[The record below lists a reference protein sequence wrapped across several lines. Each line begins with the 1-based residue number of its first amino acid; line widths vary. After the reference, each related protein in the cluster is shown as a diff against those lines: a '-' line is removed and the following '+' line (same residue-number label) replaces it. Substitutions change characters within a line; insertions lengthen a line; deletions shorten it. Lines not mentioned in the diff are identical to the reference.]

1 MSMFTVPIAV
11 GHPNGGDL
19 YPVRPLVDTGSAHS
33 TLPASLLASLN
44 VAPLQEQGFILA
56 DGSRVR
62 YGYGVARFNINGM
75 ERPCPVIFGPEG
87 KYLLGRSAMAIF
99 NLEADHAGGK
109 LRPMEAIPLGW
120 GGDEVPKSAGQ
131 SILEIFDKI
140 HQSMPEG
147 AFDELP
153 KDGAANLKHYL
164 YGWPKE
170 DER

>member
-1 MSMFTVPIAV
+1 MSMFKVSMGV
-11 GHPNGGDL
+11 GHPDGGGL

-62 YGYGVARFNINGM
+62 YGYGMARFNINGM
-75 ERPCPVIFGPEG
+75 EWPCPVIFGPAD

-99 NLEADHAGGK
+99 NLEVDHAGGK
-109 LRPMEAIPLGW
+109 LRPLEAIPLGW
-120 GGDEVPKSAGQ
+120 GGGEVPKSAGQ
-131 SILEIFDKI
+131 SILEIFDEL
-140 HQSMPEG
+140 HRAAPPG
-147 AFDELP
+147 AFDQLP
-153 KDGAANLKHYL
+153 TDGARNYKHYL

-170 DER
+170 D